1 MKAFRKFFSDMSV
14 PLLHAAGDGL
24 ESEAGHSWIS
34 PLFDHSYYSMTLMM
48 TLQRCLNSPA
58 LQRRLTHTI
67 TATNTNSNLRNILTT
82 RMDYWKSTTM
92 DPTRPSG
99 WCVRQRSCRQ
109 SEVAAGTSLLNAVG
123 ERGIMDLI
131 YGIFFLC
138 SVLNLQFWKRHLQ
151 TEVRNGAWC
160 SVDGGVRPDFSMTW
174 SLLGEWNCQIS
185 SEFKNLRQSSTRI
198 PSVKLPRTHLLASG
212 HTYSM
217 TGVMTICSR
226 ARIKFLKKI
235 GHLSP
240 EFRFTVNPHDGPNR
254 LSDWGVTNGGCNS
267 KSTQVIHSWSNA
279 LSLTWCFTDIERKT

>member
-1 MKAFRKFFSDMSV
+1 
-14 PLLHAAGDGL
+14 
-24 ESEAGHSWIS
+24 
-34 PLFDHSYYSMTLMM
+34 
-48 TLQRCLNSPA
+48 
-58 LQRRLTHTI
+58 
-67 TATNTNSNLRNILTT
+67 
-82 RMDYWKSTTM
+82 
-92 DPTRPSG
+92 
-99 WCVRQRSCRQ
+99 
-109 SEVAAGTSLLNAVG
+109 
-123 ERGIMDLI
+123 
-131 YGIFFLC
+131 
-138 SVLNLQFWKRHLQ
+138 
-151 TEVRNGAWC
+151 
-160 SVDGGVRPDFSMTW
+160 MTW

-267 KSTQVIHSWSNA
+267 KSTQTLNEKLKSHSSWLDFRDSIHEPCPPYTHQSTPSP
-279 LSLTWCFTDIERKT
+279 TYQKYF